1 VKNFIERVFAL
12 FHLFCFSLT
21 LYLLVFC
28 CRWGSYTLIIVII
41 YFPWKKILNQFKIFN
56 CLLATSSI
64 FQVYAEKVTSE
75 DGNGQG
81 ALHARK
87 KMEASLLLSRDQL
100 GVHGT
105 QYDNTMILILLLAF
119 IFSVISEFLL
129 EETLPS

>member
-1 VKNFIERVFAL
+1 LE
-12 FHLFCFSLT
+12 
-21 LYLLVFC
+21 
-28 CRWGSYTLIIVII
+28 
-41 YFPWKKILNQFKIFN
+41 KILNQFKIFN

-64 FQVYAEKVTSE
+64 FQVFAEKVTSE

-105 QYDNTMILILLLAF
+105 QYDNTMILILLLTCIYF
-119 IFSVISEFLL
+119 FSDFRVFAGRNSSIINIEVCVIPVS
-129 EETLPS
+129 S